1 MLKRFQQPRRFARN
15 KENKGCKAPQ
25 PNPPNLKSSAGWG
38 GGEGIGLFLV
48 TVWVHI
54 LLPGICTQTFPRVDL
69 PHPNLH
75 KKFQKK
81 KNGFKRLAPTELSF
95 LRGVLASVRSAQG
108 EGSGC
113 TDHPSPFCPPKRAL
127 GPGKRIA
134 SPGRGSPSG
143 LRLAGAPL
151 PSTRLPI
158 LKRRRGPP
166 SRLRREPPKGQG
178 AEASGARRSG
188 PQGRCPPSPG
198 GKALS
203 PSRLYS

>member
-1 MLKRFQQPRRFARN
+1 MY
-15 KENKGCKAPQ
+15 PQ
-25 PNPPNLKSSAGWG
+25 
-38 GGEGIGLFLV
+38 
-48 TVWVHI
+48 
-54 LLPGICTQTFPRVDL
+54 
-69 PHPNLH
+69 
-75 KKFQKK
+75 
-81 KNGFKRLAPTELSF
+81 LSF

-178 AEASGARRSG
+178 AEASGTRRSG

-203 PSRLYS
+203 PSRMPDSDRETSLEFGGGGLGLSSRGFPPEHPACPRRPGPVRRVGTKRPRTALRTPSAVATGSQKFRFLLLA